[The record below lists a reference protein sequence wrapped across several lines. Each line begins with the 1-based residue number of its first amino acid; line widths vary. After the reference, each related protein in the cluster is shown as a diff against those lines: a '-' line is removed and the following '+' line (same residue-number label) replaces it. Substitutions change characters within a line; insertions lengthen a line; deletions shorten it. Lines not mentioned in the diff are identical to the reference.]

1 MVGKSEPEIV
11 IVGGSLAGLTL
22 ALACASRGVSVRVI
36 ERADAH
42 RQGGNSL
49 SIDLDDL
56 FEATGHDPRTS
67 GLPVVPAYRDRVL
80 TNWPALYA
88 WLRQRVMAAQ
98 GVALLEGKAVVPVAG
113 WRQLPWPVDDNYLGR
128 LKADAGQVREAGF
141 TVSRGQPSKASGDA
155 RQEDHGPSS
164 AQVQG
169 TSLSC
174 EPDRGGGQGGDER
187 AQRAAHREQ
196 PGAALAA

>member
-98 GVALLEGKAVVPVAG
+98 GVALLEGKAVVPVADLG
-113 WRQLPWPVDDNYLGR
+113 DRARVVHDDGTQTDAGAVIGADGIAASCAGR
-128 LKADAGQVREAGF
+128 LLPKRLGPTTRATWFGEVW
-141 TVSRGQPSKASGDA
+141 SR
-155 RQEDHGPSS
+155 SS
-164 AQVQG
+164 
-169 TSLSC
+169 
-174 EPDRGGGQGGDER
+174 R
-187 AQRAAHREQ
+187 
-196 PGAALAA
+196 